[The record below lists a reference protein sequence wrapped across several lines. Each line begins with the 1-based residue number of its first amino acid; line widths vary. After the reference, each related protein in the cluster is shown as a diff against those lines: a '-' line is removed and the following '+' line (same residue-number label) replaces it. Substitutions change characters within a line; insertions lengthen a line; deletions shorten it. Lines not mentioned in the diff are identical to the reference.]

1 MGIKAVIFDLFKT
14 LGEFERLITDNEV
27 TSMLREKGYE
37 VYPQAWRHAFSFV
50 VFIDYPQEGYET
62 HEALISQVFKRLGVD
77 VDETTIG
84 ELSTLFRDSP
94 FVLYGESGEA
104 IRRVKDAG
112 LKTAIATSTPK
123 PFFIKGVELIEG
135 RLDFI
140 CTGYEAGY
148 EKSNPQIYWRILDKL
163 EIKPEETV
171 VIEDDPILD
180 VFNPRQLGLRTIQII
195 REETPSELAEET
207 AENVLE
213 AVKIIQEWI

>member
-1 MGIKAVIFDLFKT
+1 
-14 LGEFERLITDNEV
+14 LI
-27 TSMLREKGYE
+27 R
-37 VYPQAWRHAFSFV
+37 
-50 VFIDYPQEGYET
+50 
-62 HEALISQVFKRLGVD
+62 QVFKRLGVE

-84 ELSTLFRDSP
+84 ELSALFRDSP

-104 IRRVKDAG
+104 IGRVKDAG
-112 LKTAIATSTPK
+112 LKTAIATLTPK
-123 PFFIKGVELIEG
+123 PFFIKGVEPIEG

-148 EKSNPQIYWRILDKL
+148 EKSNPQIYRRILDKL
-163 EIKPEETV
+163 EIKPEEAV
-171 VIEDDPILD
+171 VIGDDPILD